1 MNVLTQLIPQ
11 FMGQTLLVDA
21 SAAKRRP
28 RSTTGGAQGFIDSGD
43 DAGDLHCRCLAS
55 KEIPSN
61 RPTYAFNKL
70 SLPQLLEQ
78 LLKVRQ
84 LNSLSFRNIY
94 QRDWPP
100 FTVFGEINHRH
111 HGIKT
116 LRRKSHDIYP

>member
-1 MNVLTQLIPQ
+1 MNVLTQLNSQ
-11 FMGQTLLVDA
+11 FMGQTLLVGA
-21 SAAKRRP
+21 SAAKRQAS
-28 RSTTGGAQGFIDSGD
+28 STAGGAQRFIDSGD
-43 DAGDLHCRCLAS
+43 DVRDRHCRCLAS
-55 KEIPSN
+55 KEIPST
-61 RPTYAFNKL
+61 RPTDAFNEL
-70 SLPQLLEQ
+70 SLLQLLEQ

-111 HGIKT
+111 HGITT